1 MASEY
6 TSNANN
12 AVDASKHVGQFSNCE
27 QATHAVPLEVHNA
40 DSSSIRMRLQEVL
53 KILNFVEALD
63 QNTWIFYFG
72 LMVAEV
78 FGNESWVLDNSSG
91 NEGKLLLELNLNLQ
105 LLHLRPHLYFELEF
119 DIFDNFE
126 IPKTFSSVYSKTLL
140 YSLPIVG

>member
-53 KILNFVEALD
+53 KILD
-63 QNTWIFYFG
+63 QNTWIFCFG
-72 LMVAEV
+72 LMMAEV
-78 FGNESWVLDNSSG
+78 FGNESWVLDKS
-91 NEGKLLLELNLNLQ
+91 
-105 LLHLRPHLYFELEF
+105 RP
-119 DIFDNFE
+119 
-126 IPKTFSSVYSKTLL
+126 
-140 YSLPIVG
+140 